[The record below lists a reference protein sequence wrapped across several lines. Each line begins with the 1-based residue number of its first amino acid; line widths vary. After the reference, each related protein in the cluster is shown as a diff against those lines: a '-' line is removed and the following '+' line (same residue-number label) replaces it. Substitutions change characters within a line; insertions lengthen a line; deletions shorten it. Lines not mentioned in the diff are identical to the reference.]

1 MIHCSK
7 DKLPVC
13 DHWKNL
19 TYSQT
24 CTSTFLD
31 QEPTL
36 QTQLIALAWC
46 VRGLGMGEGNVGMA
60 LVYQQT
66 ITHTYQ

>member
-7 DKLPVC
+7 DKLLVW

-19 TYSQT
+19 AYSQT
-24 CTSTFLD
+24 RTSTFLV

-36 QTQLIALAWC
+36 QTQLIALAWF
-46 VRGLGMGEGNVGMA
+46 VLGLGIERR
-60 LVYQQT
+60 
-66 ITHTYQ
+66 